1 MENDRLKDGSS
12 KSEWDTL
19 RSPDAN
25 EQAPRDTDHHKIGEA
40 ILDASNMA
48 EGTNYDMADRVS
60 FTNEQIKNYRKDIM
74 PRNLEF
80 LERVGADET
89 LKRSYR
95 QMMREYPFLRSVMLG
110 QVHPSADDVK
120 AGRRRDEDIQNAR
133 SCYAQDT
140 PEGIKQVV
148 QFNFK
153 NPDIYHAERY
163 DSNGDLNGFY
173 TTLVEIALR
182 VGAKPAD
189 VANNRA
195 LVSTFI
201 LAHEFGHAT
210 DFQQNFIA
218 PEVAKA
224 RKAGHTSG
232 IGVIA
237 LPEALA
243 RKNESRSADMAET
256 LFGGISTDKR
266 TNREDVVRSR
276 FADLDLRTPAEQAV
290 YRSKSYRK
298 CRSENYADTFAMN
311 FVMRH
316 YDEFFYD
323 PRKGEKANGRVAT
336 NLYGETKSVGEK
348 LLPYLDFHAGKHI
361 SISAI
366 DAEGNAS
373 KLDGYLNSSLR
384 LNENLKINLSGDPT
398 DHRPENIKKL
408 AKVENIRMKQEKGPN
423 GSINTFYLMMDDFST
438 IELKV
443 SGNGEA
449 PDIPVD
455 PSDFLQRYHMSEG
468 SQLSLLK
475 RKVKN
480 GEMSAVSTGGLL
492 SGRLAKNK
500 HSSKLI
506 DKGVPIYLS
515 GDSASGARGGNTSGV
530 RRFYRRW
537 KRYYVETETSTYE
550 LLPYLPDRSKH

>member
-1 MENDRLKDGSS
+1 MENDRLKNSPNGS
-12 KSEWDTL
+12 KWDSL
-19 RSPDAN
+19 SSPDAN
-25 EQAPRDTDHHKIGEA
+25 EQAPRNIDHQKIGEA
-40 ILDASNMA
+40 ILDASDMA
-48 EGTNYDMADRVS
+48 EGTTYDMAERVS
-60 FTNEQIKNYRKDIM
+60 FTSEQIKNYRNDSM
-74 PRNLEF
+74 PKNLEF
-80 LERVGADET
+80 LEKVGADES

-95 QMMREYPFLRSVMLG
+95 EMMREYPFLRSVALD
-110 QVHPSADDVK
+110 QIHPSADDLK
-120 AGRRRDEDIQNAR
+120 AGKRDEDVQNAR
-133 SCYAQDT
+133 SCYARST

-153 NPDIYHAERY
+153 NPDIYMAERY

-173 TTLVEIALR
+173 TTLVAIALR
-182 VGAKPAD
+182 VGARPAE
-189 VANNRA
+189 VAKNRA
-195 LVSTFI
+195 LISTFV

-218 PEVAKA
+218 PEIAKA
-224 RKAGHTSG
+224 RKAGHNKG

-243 RKNESRSADMAET
+243 RHREARSADLAET
-256 LFGGISTDKR
+256 LSGRITADGDTDIKAILG
-266 TNREDVVRSR
+266 SR
-276 FADLDLRTPAEQAV
+276 FTDLDLRTPAEQDV
-290 YRSKSYRK
+290 YRRKSYRK

-336 NLYGETKSVGEK
+336 NLYGETKTIGEK

-361 SISAI
+361 AISSV
-366 DAEGNAS
+366 DADGHAS
-373 KLDGYLNSSLR
+373 KLDGYLSSSLR
-384 LNENLKINLSGDPT
+384 LDENLKINLSGDPT

-408 AKVENIRMKQEKGPN
+408 AKVKNIRMKQEKGPS
-423 GSINTFYLMMDDFST
+423 GSINTFYLIMDDFST

-455 PSDFLQRYHMSEG
+455 PSDFLQRYHMREG

-492 SGRLAKNK
+492 SGRLARRNNG
-500 HSSKLI
+500 KLI
-506 DKGVPIYLS
+506 DMNSSIFL
-515 GDSASGARGGNTSGV
+515 DADQASGAKGGNTSHV
-530 RRFYRRW
+530 KRFYRRW
-537 KRYYVETETSTYE
+537 KRYYAETETSTYE